1 MIHLPTRQIM
11 FISLPVILTLTHHSD
26 IVYDIPSGYI
36 YIWHISISR
45 SRYIYI
51 PIYIHIFWHSIWHS
65 FRQMLWHSIGIYS
78 DIPFWHIFWHSF
90 WHSIW
95 HLLWHSIWHSIWPP
109 LWYSL
114 CHEFG
119 PRRASHQCWRFGV
132 RVQAPSTA
140 AWARY
145 IHIPVTTSWRQDKA
159 ERRLRWGQQ
168 GAGGGEGGRR
178 SCTFVK
184 I

>member
-95 HLLWHSIWHSIWPP
+95 PP